1 MKENTNANAQNN
13 SKSVAANEI
22 ANANA
27 NANAVES
34 KQTKSNKVTLKQSLN
49 DSLSIDIDSLRSAV
63 KMAKEEH
70 NSLSSIVRDI
80 LTSAIKAG
88 SQSALHKAVTYLLVQ
103 PDNGVAMMP
112 TSPDEIGKS
121 LIQAYIRG
129 VKDNASYTIG
139 GNYAKKC
146 IYGKTANGY
155 LYEYKTDFAWTIQ
168 LALYMPLV
176 NKLRGKVTTA
186 REAGQVYDKDGNKVH
201 QADADK
207 QIAEYA
213 ASKSNKS
220 K

>member
-139 GNYAKKC
+139 GNYAKK
-146 IYGKTANGY
+146 
-155 LYEYKTDFAWTIQ
+155 
-168 LALYMPLV
+168 
-176 NKLRGKVTTA
+176 
-186 REAGQVYDKDGNKVH
+186 
-201 QADADK
+201 
-207 QIAEYA
+207 
-213 ASKSNKS
+213 
-220 K
+220 